1 MLLLGALSSL
11 LFYVFAA
18 VAVVASVLVIGQRN
32 PIYSVMLLIAS
43 FGALAGLYV
52 LLDAPF
58 VAVIQIIIY
67 AGAILVLFL
76 FVVMLLNAPNEGSPR
91 PRQRLAAGPRRAGR
105 RARRGRSPANWAG
118 RSGAPAMAREP
129 VGAPTASAA
138 GRRARCGTIGQVL
151 YTDYAFAFE
160 VTSLLIL
167 VAMVGAVVLA
177 KRHV

>member
-1 MLLLGALSSL
+1 LGSEL

-18 VAVVASVLVIGQRN
+18 VAVVASALVVGQRR

-43 FGALAGLYV
+43 FLALAGLYV

-58 VAVIQIIIY
+58 LAVIQIVIY

-76 FVVMLLNAPNEGSPR
+76 FVVMLLNAPKEGSPY
-91 PRQRLAAGPRRAGR
+91 LEKIATGPRRIGIALAVVLVVELSWALWQAYMVRGPGEAPSPNDAATLMSVREIGR
-105 RARRGRSPANWAG
+105 
-118 RSGAPAMAREP
+118 
-129 VGAPTASAA
+129 
-138 GRRARCGTIGQVL
+138 VL
-151 YTDYAFAFE
+151 YSNYILAFE

-177 KRHV
+177 KRQV